1 MAHEGR
7 ERKSDGHEGRDR
19 KSDAHEGRERKSD
32 AERITD
38 DERKGKTKMGALK
51 AMAMVKSQKL
61 RNSLKRRRRKSGSLL
76 AIKDIRDEQEQI
88 AVDEFRQVLLAES
101 ILPARHDDYHI
112 LLRFLKA
119 RKFDLE
125 RAKHMWADMLQ
136 WRKEF
141 GADTIEEDFDY
152 SEIDEVKKYYPH
164 GSHGIDKEG
173 RPVYIERLG
182 KVEPNKLMQVT
193 TVERYL
199 KYHVLEFER
208 SLNKKFPACS
218 VASKK
223 HINST
228 TTILD
233 VSGLGLKNM
242 SKTARELLMQIHKI
256 DADNY
261 PETLHRMFIINAGAG
276 FRLLWNSIKGFLD
289 PKTTSK
295 ISVLGNKYQSKLL
308 EVIDA
313 SQLPEF
319 LGGDCVCANDGG
331 CLCSD
336 KGPWNDPVIMQAV
349 MDGEVKYARHI
360 VTISAGNEVPISK
373 PEYRKSKESDLSTA
387 ESGSDADD
395 VLSPQGSVAYHHPT
409 LTPVRE
415 EGRANAQKFITDS
428 SPDSCGVSE
437 SIPLVD
443 KAIDTGSGTKVLAK
457 KPSDSIKGRISLSG
471 VMMPIGKILCGLIA
485 MVMAFFLTIVSGV
498 CSLFRGSNHN
508 DNNQATVKEGKHY
521 LHPIRYKDMPSKP
534 SNIEPQYA
542 FYPSVYVDASPGIR
556 KRLDRLEEKI
566 TLLSKTQEPHG
577 AKEALLDASL
587 DRIRSLECELAET
600 RKTLRAVLEK
610 QTDLFNSLEHF
621 KEQKW
626 KRKGSCW

>member
-1 MAHEGR
+1 MAHE
-7 ERKSDGHEGRDR
+7 
-19 KSDAHEGRERKSD
+19 ARERKSD
-32 AERITD
+32 AERVTD

-61 RNSLKRRRRKSGSLL
+61 RNSLKRRRRRSGSLL

-88 AVDEFRQVLLAES
+88 AVDEFRQVLLGENL
-101 ILPARHDDYHI
+101 LPARHDDYHI

-119 RKFDLE
+119 RKFDIE
-125 RAKHMWADMLQ
+125 KAKHMWADMLQ

-141 GADTIEEDFDY
+141 GVDTIEEDFDY
-152 SEIDEVKKYYPH
+152 AEIDEVKIYYPH
-164 GSHGIDKEG
+164 GSHGVDKEG
-173 RPVYIERLG
+173 RPIYIERLG

-199 KYHVLEFER
+199 RYHVLEFER
-208 SLNKKFPACS
+208 SLNRKFPACS

-223 HINST
+223 HVNST

-233 VSGLGLKNM
+233 VAGLGLKNF

-313 SQLPEF
+313 SQLPDF
-319 LGGDCVCANDGG
+319 LGGDCACANDGG

-349 MDGEVKYARHI
+349 LDGEVQNARHI
-360 VTISAGNEVPISK
+360 VTISAGNEVPTSK

-387 ESGSDADD
+387 ESGSDVDD
-395 VLSPQGSVAYHHPT
+395 VLSPQGSSVYHRPT

-415 EGRANAQKFITDS
+415 EVRTNPSKTTILDGSFDM
-428 SPDSCGVSE
+428 CGGEPV
-437 SIPLVD
+437 PLVD
-443 KAIDTGSGTKVLAK
+443 KAMDIRSGTKVAAK
-457 KPSDSIKGRISLSG
+457 PASNLVKGSGSVSIIIW
-471 VMMPIGKILCGLIA
+471 PIRDVLCALVTA
-485 MVMAFFLTIVSGV
+485 FMAIFYCLVSGV
-498 CSLFRGSNHN
+498 GSLFRKNVQNGNRQTLPK
-508 DNNQATVKEGKHY
+508 DGKAYLQQA
-521 LHPIRYKDMPSKP
+521 RYKDTST
-534 SNIEPQYA
+534 NIEPQYA

-566 TLLSKTQEPHG
+566 TLLSKTQEPQG
-577 AKEALLDASL
+577 SKEALLDVSL
-587 DRIRSLECELAET
+587 ERIRSLEGELAET

-621 KEQKW
+621 REQKW

>member
-1 MAHEGR
+1 MALEV
-7 ERKSDGHEGRDR
+7 K
-19 KSDAHEGRERKSD
+19 ERKSD

-38 DERKGKTKMGALK
+38 DERRGKTKMGTLK
-51 AMAMVKSQKL
+51 AIAMVKSQKL
-61 RNSLKRRRRKSGSLL
+61 RNSLKRRRRSSGSLL

-88 AVDEFRQVLLAES
+88 AVDEFRQILISENL
-101 ILPARHDDYHI
+101 LPAKHDDYHI

-119 RKFDLE
+119 RKFDIE
-125 RAKHMWADMLQ
+125 KTKHMWAEMLQ

-152 SEIDEVKKYYPH
+152 TEIDEVKKYYPH
-164 GSHGIDKEG
+164 GSHGVDKEG
-173 RPVYIERLG
+173 RPIYIERLG
-182 KVEPNKLMQVT
+182 KVEPNKLMHVT
-193 TVERYL
+193 TMERYL
-199 KYHVLEFER
+199 RYHVLEFER
-208 SLNKKFPACS
+208 SLNRKFPACS

-233 VSGLGLKNM
+233 VAGLGLKNL
-242 SKTARELLMQIHKI
+242 SKTARELLLQIHKI

-261 PETLHRMFIINAGAG
+261 PETLHRMFIINAGPG

-313 SQLPEF
+313 SQLPDF
-319 LGGDCVCANDGG
+319 LGGDCSCPNEGG
-331 CLCSD
+331 CLHSD

-349 MDGEVKYARHI
+349 MDGEVQNARHI
-360 VTISAGNEVPISK
+360 VTISAGNEVVDNSRC
-373 PEYRKSKESDLSTA
+373 RKCKESDLSTA
-387 ESGSDADD
+387 ESGSDVED
-395 VLSPQGSVAYHHPT
+395 VLSPQGSCVYHRPT

-415 EGRANAQKFITDS
+415 EVRNNPAKLTGVDS
-428 SPDSCGVSE
+428 SLDSSGREFV
-437 SIPLVD
+437 PLVD
-443 KAIDTGSGTKVLAK
+443 KAMDISSRTKVVAK
-457 KPSDSIKGRISLSG
+457 VPSDPVRG
-471 VMMPIGKILCGLIA
+471 
-485 MVMAFFLTIVSGV
+485 
-498 CSLFRGSNHN
+498 SLFLEGARNISDVSVSAGKVIYMLF
-508 DNNQATVKEGKHY
+508 ATVITFLMRLLSECRALSCHQSSDRKEAMSTKEAKTCV
-521 LHPIRYKDMPSKP
+521 HPVRYKDMQ
-534 SNIEPQYA
+534 SNIEHQYA

-566 TLLSKTQEPHG
+566 TLLSKAQEPQSSKG
-577 AKEALLDASL
+577 ALLDASL

>member
-1 MAHEGR
+1 M
-7 ERKSDGHEGRDR
+7 
-19 KSDAHEGRERKSD
+19 AHEGRERKSD
-32 AERITD
+32 AERNTD

-61 RNSLKRRRRKSGSLL
+61 RNSLTRKRRKSGNLL
-76 AIKDIRDEQEQI
+76 AIRDIRDEQEQI
-88 AVDEFRQVLLAES
+88 AVDEFRQVLVAENL
-101 ILPARHDDYHI
+101 LPARHDDYHI

-119 RKFDLE
+119 RKFDVE
-125 RAKHMWADMLQ
+125 KTKHMWADMLQ
-136 WRKEF
+136 WRKDF

-152 SEIDEVKKYYPH
+152 TELDEVKKYYPH
-164 GSHGIDKEG
+164 GSHGVDKEG

-182 KVEPNKLMQVT
+182 KVDPNKLMQVT

-199 KYHVLEFER
+199 KYHVVEFEK

-289 PKTTSK
+289 PKTTAK
-295 ISVLGNKYQSKLL
+295 ICVLGNKFQSKLL

-319 LGGDCVCANDGG
+319 LGGDCVCANEGG

-336 KGPWNDPVIMQAV
+336 KGPWNDPIIMQAV
-349 MDGEVKYARHI
+349 MDGEVKNARHI
-360 VTISAGNEVPISK
+360 VTISAGNEVPIDK

-387 ESGSDADD
+387 ESGSDVDD
-395 VLSPQGSVAYHHPT
+395 VLSPQGSVVYHRPP

-415 EGRANAQKFITDS
+415 EVRTNTNKHMADS
-428 SPDSCGVSE
+428 SVGLLGGDVPV
-437 SIPLVD
+437 VD
-443 KAIDTGSGTKVLAK
+443 KAIDTGCGTKVVAK
-457 KPSDSIKGRISLSG
+457 KPSDPMKGNISVSG
-471 VMMPIGKILCGLIA
+471 MMMPLGKVLYGLVA
-485 MVMAFFLTIVSGV
+485 VVMAFFLSILSGLRAV
-498 CSLFRGSNHN
+498 FSGSNHT
-508 DNNQATVKEGKHY
+508 DNHSDNKQATVKEGKPY
-521 LHPIRYKDMPSKP
+521 PQPIRYKDAPP
-534 SNIEPQYA
+534 NIEPQYA

-566 TLLSKTQEPHG
+566 TLLSKTQEPQG
-577 AKEALLDASL
+577 SKEALLDASL
-587 DRIRSLECELAET
+587 ERIRSLESELAET

-626 KRKGSCW
+626 SKRKGSCW